1 MKNFIKNNNTI
12 KGILFDFDGVIL
24 DTEPL
29 WFKAAIN
36 TLKYLKIPYN
46 NKINYKDQIGVHANK
61 VFKELAIN
69 KITKIQE
76 KQIKIIL
83 EKQIDKIFSKKI
95 NVSPFLK
102 KFLKQTNLPYAIV
115 SNSPK
120 KHIIKLL
127 KKENMYK
134 YFNIDMIISCHGK
147 LRPKPFPDG
156 FIYGLSTLNISAKNT
171 LVIEDSDNGIQ
182 SAKKAGIKN
191 ILRYTN
197 KDNNLPKKI
206 KYKNIKKIK
215 SFKELIT

>member
-1 MKNFIKNNNTI
+1 MKKYKKNKNII

-29 WFKAAIN
+29 WFKAVIN

-46 NKINYKDQIGVHANK
+46 KKINYKDQIGVHSDIAIK
-61 VFKELAIN
+61 RLFIN
-69 KITKIQE
+69 KISKIQE
-76 KQIKIIL
+76 KQINIVL
-83 EKQIDKIFSKKI
+83 EKQINKIFSKKI
-95 NVSPFLK
+95 SVSTFLK

-127 KKENMYK
+127 KKENMYR
-134 YFNIDMIISCHGK
+134 YFNIDMIISCQGR

-156 FIYGLSTLNISAKNT
+156 FIKGLSILKISAKNT
-171 LVIEDSDNGIQ
+171 LVIEDSDSGIE
-182 SAKKAGIKN
+182 SAKNAGIKN

-197 KDNNLPKKI
+197 KDKNLANKI

-215 SFKELIT
+215 SFKELIN